1 MVESIRGNPNPDWF
15 AETVELPANL
25 LRQTHSLNLPSVDE
39 ATRPDIPVPGIGK
52 PTVQEMASFFEQENR
67 LLTCGSKHLFVKIGH
82 VRLKIRAM
90 YVNQANPEYLSLL
103 IDDEKDEVCLI
114 VPAYWRFEVAY
125 GNQKFL
131 W

>member
-1 MVESIRGNPNPDWF
+1 MVEDVHRNQEADWYT
-15 AETVELPANL
+15 ETVELPANIL
-25 LRQTHSLNLPSVDE
+25 PQSYRLSLPSVDE
-39 ATRPDIPVPGIGK
+39 STRPDLPVPGIGK